1 MQPKQGEAPPQP
13 PAQGAGARVLV
24 VDDDESLWRLAC
36 RWLQSLGYVPVGV
49 SSPTEAIQRLAAE
62 PFDLLLT
69 DIAMPGSMD
78 GVALARF
85 AKERYPKMRLL
96 LASAYAS
103 QMLVDSD
110 LPANVLAKPYQKED
124 LAAAVALALRT

>member
-1 MQPKQGEAPPQP
+1 MDTKQDGTPRPPPQSGP
-13 PAQGAGARVLV
+13 GARVLV

-36 RWLQSLGYVPVGV
+36 RWLQSLGYAPVGV

-62 PFDLLLT
+62 PFDLLLS

-78 GVALARF
+78 GVALAKF
-85 AKERYPKMRLL
+85 AKGRYPKMRLL

-110 LPANVLAKPYQKED
+110 LPANLLGKPYQKED
-124 LAAAVALALRT
+124 LAEAVALALRA